1 MLIVLPVEIGKRV
14 ESIQVQDNGERRMTE
29 YTHLVEETRRQQAFR
44 EWKNK
49 PTSLHLN
56 NGKMET
62 KYQDGRTEIEDT
74 STGKKTYDFPEGY
87 EGEPYRENLFHRFL
101 SFFTG

>member
-1 MLIVLPVEIGKRV
+1 
-14 ESIQVQDNGERRMTE
+14 MTE
-29 YTHLVEETRRQQAFR
+29 YTHLVEETRKQQAFR

-49 PTSLHLN
+49 PISLHLN

-74 STGKKTYDFPEGY
+74 STGKKTYEFPEGY
-87 EGEPYRENLFHRFL
+87 EGEKYREKLFHRFL
-101 SFFTG
+101 GFFTA

>member
-1 MLIVLPVEIGKRV
+1 
-14 ESIQVQDNGERRMTE
+14 MTE
-29 YTHLVEETRRQQAFR
+29 YTHLVEETRKQQAFR

-49 PTSLHLN
+49 ASYIHVN
-56 NGKMET
+56 NGKIET

-87 EGEPYRENLFHRFL
+87 EGEAYRESLFNKFL
-101 SFFTG
+101 RVFTA

>member
-1 MLIVLPVEIGKRV
+1 
-14 ESIQVQDNGERRMTE
+14 MTE
-29 YTHLVEETRRQQAFR
+29 YTHLVEETKRQQAFR

-49 PTSLHLN
+49 ASYIHVN
-56 NGKMET
+56 NGKIET

-87 EGEPYRENLFHRFL
+87 EGEAYRESLFNKFL
-101 SFFTG
+101 RVFTA

>member
-1 MLIVLPVEIGKRV
+1 
-14 ESIQVQDNGERRMTE
+14 MTE
-29 YTHLVEETRRQQAFR
+29 YTHLVEETRRQEAFR

-49 PTSLHLN
+49 PISLHLN

-62 KYQDGRTEIEDT
+62 KYQDGRIEIENT

-87 EGEPYRENLFHRFL
+87 EGEKYRESLFNKFL
-101 SFFTG
+101 RVFTA